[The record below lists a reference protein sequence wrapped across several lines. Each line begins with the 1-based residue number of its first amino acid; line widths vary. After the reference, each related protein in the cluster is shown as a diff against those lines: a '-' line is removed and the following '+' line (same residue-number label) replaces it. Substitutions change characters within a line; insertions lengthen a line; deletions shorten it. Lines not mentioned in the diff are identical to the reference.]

1 MQSYPKI
8 SIVTA
13 TLNQA
18 SFIEETILSII
29 DQQYPNLEYIII
41 DGGSNDGTIDII
53 KKYEHRLAYWI
64 SEKDRGLY
72 DALNKGF
79 QKATGEIMSWLNS
92 DDILHRKA
100 LSTIA
105 SVFMDF
111 PIIEWLS
118 GVPSQ
123 VDEMGRSIWVG
134 VETPWNKYRYLN
146 LDYKYI
152 QQEGIFWRRSLWEK
166 SGGYLSTQYTLASD
180 LELWS
185 RFFNYAHLYSLPGLV
200 GCFRLRSGNQKS
212 LEGGDKY
219 HEEAISIL
227 KKMPITAEEARIR
240 KIKSSLSYRLLKSL
254 NFQRLFYLLGYQKVE
269 QIVDKTPSKLYF
281 DRTSQHFVLGDQ

>member
-1 MQSYPKI
+1 MAPYPKI

-13 TLNQA
+13 TFNQA
-18 SFIEETILSII
+18 SFIEETILSVL

-41 DGGSNDGTIDII
+41 DGGSNDGTVDII
-53 KKYEHRLAYWI
+53 KKYEHCLAYWI
-64 SEKDRGLY
+64 SEKDAGLY

-92 DDILHRKA
+92 DDILHRRS
-100 LSTIA
+100 LSMVA
-105 SVFMDF
+105 SAFMDF
-111 PIIEWLS
+111 PMIEWLG

-123 VDEMGRSIWVG
+123 IDEKGRSIWVG

-166 SGGYLSTQYTLASD
+166 SGGYISTEYEIASD

-185 RFFNYAHLYSLPGLV
+185 RFFTY
-200 GCFRLRSGNQKS
+200 
-212 LEGGDKY
+212 
-219 HEEAISIL
+219 
-227 KKMPITAEEARIR
+227 
-240 KIKSSLSYRLLKSL
+240 
-254 NFQRLFYLLGYQKVE
+254 
-269 QIVDKTPSKLYF
+269 
-281 DRTSQHFVLGDQ
+281 